1 MQFYSVFV
9 LSTVLGSVLE
19 AQSGAFTSRHY
30 GLSPQQVQ
38 GTRSRDK
45 NCRSHQMGTC
55 IHHRSC
61 LMCEHVRE
69 ASAVHGCAG
78 LALTPSRQITRHL
91 ADSGGLIVSRNTST
105 ETRLV
110 GEEKRERE
118 DSFRHFPQLNP
129 KLENFR
135 INGIMK
141 V

>member
-1 MQFYSVFV
+1 
-9 LSTVLGSVLE
+9 
-19 AQSGAFTSRHY
+19 
-30 GLSPQQVQ
+30 
-38 GTRSRDK
+38 
-45 NCRSHQMGTC
+45 
-55 IHHRSC
+55 
-61 LMCEHVRE
+61 
-69 ASAVHGCAG
+69 
-78 LALTPSRQITRHL
+78 
-91 ADSGGLIVSRNTST
+91 VSRNTST